1 MTEISRQDIAT
12 GLKSFSIG
20 ADNGRLHAVFAV
32 GIGDDGPL
40 KVVYVEPDDRESLI
54 IAINEELTS
63 MLGSPHHVISTDKLE
78 AFLIQYG
85 VTSKD
90 LLDFKATYDG

>member
-1 MTEISRQDIAT
+1 LQA
-12 GLKSFSIG
+12 FSAG

-32 GIGDDGPL
+32 AIGDDGPL

-78 AFLIQYG
+78 AFLARHQITG
-85 VTSKD
+85 EDLREFKD
-90 LLDFKATYDG
+90 TYEK